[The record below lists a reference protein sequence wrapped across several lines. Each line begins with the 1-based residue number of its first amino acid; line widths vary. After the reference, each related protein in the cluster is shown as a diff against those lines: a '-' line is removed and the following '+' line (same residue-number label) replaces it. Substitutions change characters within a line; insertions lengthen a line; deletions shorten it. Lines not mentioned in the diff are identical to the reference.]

1 MKRLPYSKKKKKIK
15 VMEGFL
21 GCTLVRDLPAS
32 AGDARGASSVPGS
45 VKISGS
51 RK

>member
-1 MKRLPYSKKKKKIK
+1 MKRLPYSIKKKIK

-21 GCTLVRDLPAS
+21 GCAMVRDLPAS
-32 AGDARGASSVPGS
+32 AGDARGASLIPGL